1 MQEGPW
7 TPQNKP
13 VNGTLVTVNP
23 EISTKYPGVWKVI
36 KQLQVNVLLEREN
49 GVGKKLRIRAEY
61 LLPAPEK
68 APVNPLY
75 STAIGG
81 LTETPAVVT
90 TIPVYDVLH
99 LGNIVKVAGP
109 GWKQPADR
117 LFVVLA
123 DNTYKNNTVKIVELG
138 GNEKDSHWPKVPRG
152 YLTVVPLADVLK

>member
-13 VNGTLVTVNP
+13 AIDTRVIVNP
-23 EISTKYPGVWKVI
+23 EINTKYPGIWKVI

-49 GVGKKLRIRAEY
+49 GVGKRLQIRAEY
-61 LLPAPEK
+61 LLLAPTQ

-75 STAIGG
+75 DTAIGG
-81 LTETPAVVT
+81 LTVT
-90 TIPVYDVLH
+90 AGVAETIPVYDVLH
-99 LGNIVKVAGP
+99 VGNIVKVSGP
-109 GWKQPADR
+109 AWKQPADQ

-138 GNEKDSHWPKVPRG
+138 GNDKDSHWPKIPRG
-152 YLTVVPLADVLK
+152 YITVVSVADVIK